1 MPENFYTVKPGDT
14 LSTIAQRFH
23 TTVQDIVRDNGICN
37 ADLIF
42 PGQRLRIR
50 MSEPT
55 RYVIRRGDTLAAIAN
70 RFHTTVDELVRLN
83 NIENPDVLYPGQ
95 VLLLR

>member
-1 MPENFYTVKPGDT
+1 M
-14 LSTIAQRFH
+14 
-23 TTVQDIVRDNGICN
+23 RDNGICN